1 MTAAL
6 KVKKKVVVLMKRP
19 TNTTNMTQPLAL
31 SLDDIGI
38 MTGAHIV
45 KSTQESKKG

>member
-19 TNTTNMTQPLAL
+19 TNTTNTTQPLAL